1 MASPVAKAYGL
12 ANEVV
17 GILQTWIQADK
28 QKSIHI
34 SFTKEQ
40 QLKLLKLRLLSERYK
55 LDIPE
60 ILDILVP
67 LMRDR
72 FMHNKRTFGLGIN
85 INVLCG
91 QAAERWLFEEL
102 KKHDSDD
109 DHIVEFKA
117 RARDRQIEAELALDS
132 DGVAERVQY
141 SALDAPSIPLFIEAY
156 SKRVLS
162 KRTEDEKMRNDPS
175 RRRKPYRG
183 NPWL

>member
-1 MASPVAKAYGL
+1 MASPVARAYGL
-12 ANEVV
+12 ANQVA
-17 GILQTWIQADK
+17 GILQDWLQADK
-28 QKSIHI
+28 QKAIHV
-34 SFTKEQ
+34 SFTKDQ
-40 QLKLLKLRLLSERYK
+40 QLRLLKLRLLSQRYK

-67 LMRDR
+67 VLRSR

-102 KKHDSDD
+102 KKHDPDD
-109 DHIVEFKA
+109 DHVVEYKA
-117 RARDRQIEAELALDS
+117 RARDRQIDVELTLDS
-132 DGVAERVQY
+132 DGVNDRVQY
-141 SALDAPSIPLFIEAY
+141 SALDAPDIPSFIEAY
-156 SKRVLS
+156 RKRVLS